1 MKRDLQQLM
10 RRELS
15 LATHSGGSWAQGL
28 VFFGLFVLLSA
39 LATGPDQA
47 ARLHLSSALVW
58 LAAGLTSQL
67 SLEGLFGPDLED
79 ESLTVWV
86 VRDRSLFAYVIGK
99 FAAHWVSSF
108 LPVLVLSPVA
118 ALMLG
123 AKAEN
128 IFPLIISLLAGGPA
142 LILAGGMASS
152 LSAKHKGAGLLLVLL
167 SGPLLAAPMI
177 FGIGAADA
185 GSIWSPEMAM
195 LCVTSLLS
203 LAVCPAVSALALRV
217 HLE

>member
-1 MKRDLQQLM
+1 MMRDLIQLM
-10 RRELS
+10 RRELA
-15 LATHSGGSWAQGL
+15 LAATSGGSWAQGM

-47 ARLHLSSALVW
+47 ARMHLASALVW

-86 VRDRSLFAYVIGK
+86 VRDRSMFAYVLGK

-108 LPVLVLSPVA
+108 LPVLVLSPAA

-123 AKAEN
+123 APAQN
-128 IFPLIISLLAGGPA
+128 TLPMLISLVAGGPA
-142 LILAGGMASS
+142 LIFAGGMAAA
-152 LSAKHKGAGLLLVLL
+152 LSARHKGAGLLLVLL

-185 GSIWSPEMAM
+185 GSIWSPEMAL
-195 LCVTSLLS
+195 LCVTSLVS
-203 LAVCPAVSALALRV
+203 LAVCPAISALALRV